1 MKPLIRIEGVAA
13 PLLIDDI
20 NTDMIAPTRP
30 RAGMTASKMA
40 EKEFDPAAL
49 FAPLRYLNDGS
60 ENPDFILNSPAYKAA
75 KILIAGRNFG
85 CGSSREQAVWLLA
98 DFGIECIIAPGFG
111 GIFFDSCFKNG
122 ILPIVLPEDEV
133 RTLAGKATETA
144 TFNVDVAARVI
155 EGPEGSRRA
164 FDLPEFRRAALLAG
178 VDDIEMTLRRDA
190 ELKQFV
196 ARDRSERP
204 WIYVQEVSS

>member
-30 RAGMTASKMA
+30 RAGMTSGKMA

-49 FAPLRYLNDGS
+49 FAPLRYLSDGT
-60 ENPDFILNSPAYKAA
+60 ENPDFILNRPAFRTA
-75 KILIAGRNFG
+75 KILVAGRNFG

-98 DFGIECIIAPGFG
+98 DFGIECIIAPSFG

-122 ILPIVLPEDEV
+122 ILPVVLPEENV
-133 RTLAGKATETA
+133 RALAADA
-144 TFNVDVAARVI
+144 QQAASMLVDVEARRI
-155 EGPEGSRRA
+155 HSGAFMRN
-164 FDLPEFRRAALLAG
+164 FDLPEFRRAALIAG

-196 ARDRSERP
+196 ARDRLERP
-204 WIYVQEVSS
+204 WIYLRTGAQ

>member
-1 MKPLIRIEGVAA
+1 MKPLRRIEGIAA
-13 PLLIDDI
+13 PLLVDDI

-49 FAPLRYLNDGS
+49 FAPLRYKADGEEDAS
-60 ENPDFILNSPAYKAA
+60 FILNKAGFREA
-75 KILIAGRNFG
+75 KILVAGRNFG

-98 DFGIECIIAPGFG
+98 HFGIECVIAPSFG

-122 ILPIVLPEDEV
+122 ILPIALPEADVLALADE
-133 RTLAGKATETA
+133 AGKASS
-144 TFNVDVAARVI
+144 FHVDVEARCI
-155 EGPEGSRRA
+155 RAPSGRELA

-178 VDDIEMTLRRDA
+178 VDDIDMTLRRDT
-190 ELKQFV
+190 ELKDFV
-196 ARDRSERP
+196 ARDRAQRP
-204 WIYVQEVSS
+204 WIYLQETPQ